1 MDASL
6 DDDDNDYVEKDD
18 ILSAMEDRDGVAS
31 QLEDLPDDMLLDD
44 MDGEDDLED
53 LDEDLSFIDDEEE
66 EAEAEDSNIITMD
79 DF

>member
-1 MDASL
+1 
-6 DDDDNDYVEKDD
+6 
-18 ILSAMEDRDGVAS
+18 MEDRDGVAS